1 MRIIYVPALSLLLGM
16 SLCGQGKKF
25 SWQDACF
32 NNPGA
37 PYCPGHDFA
46 IKKSV
51 PTSAAPPPA
60 AIRGTASTRSSPSS
74 PSSRTAVP
82 ALLVIGGIDWRFAD
96 PFPDAL
102 IGINFNALAASSLAR
117 NLVTQLGAQ
126 QGIAAADMQ
135 KVFDGLSD
143 VDQVA
148 ISIRGGRMVV
158 MITGRVTN
166 ADLPAPEPGLKAVP
180 VTGNSMLVGHAEAVD
195 AALRRIAAPSS
206 PTDLTRMAEERQAG
220 SEFWAIGTPALVGPQ
235 AVGAGVKRIY
245 MTVSIRDRFISDVA
259 FEFNAVPPAAALKTW
274 QTSLGAITVEGNV
287 AHVRMYVEANEV
299 QQKFNTIAASTFGQR
314 LSTLIE
320 AAKYIPA
327 RDTAVPKQTK
337 PVIYGLDDGPKV
349 VQ

>member
-1 MRIIYVPALSLLLGM
+1 
-16 SLCGQGKKF
+16 
-25 SWQDACF
+25 
-32 NNPGA
+32 
-37 PYCPGHDFA
+37 
-46 IKKSV
+46 
-51 PTSAAPPPA
+51 
-60 AIRGTASTRSSPSS
+60 
-74 PSSRTAVP
+74 
-82 ALLVIGGIDWRFAD
+82 
-96 PFPDAL
+96 
-102 IGINFNALAASSLAR
+102 
-117 NLVTQLGAQ
+117 
-126 QGIAAADMQ
+126 MQ

-195 AALRRIAAPSS
+195 AALRRIAAPSW

-220 SEFWAIGTPALVGPQ
+220 SEFWAIGAPALVGPQ

-245 MTVSIRDRFISDVA
+245 MTVSIRDRFISDIA
-259 FEFNAVPPAAALKTW
+259 FEFNAVPTAAALKTW

-287 AHVRMYVEANEV
+287 AHVRMYMEENEV
-299 QQKFNTIAASTFGQR
+299 QQKFSTIAASTFGQR

-337 PVIYGLDDGPKV
+337 PVIYGLDDGPRV